1 MTETESQLAAGRRLA
16 RDLRTIRRKRGI
28 DLKEVLDVTRLAED
42 VIDQLEETALIG
54 HPVFNRVYLRLLYS
68 AYDSVLGI
76 SSTDMI
82 AALEEVYEADYR
94 GSLAQKY
101 LGEPPDEPPQDVE
114 ASSTVSSDTDAAVE
128 TRSDESEQEKSE
140 GAIEIDTIHTT
151 GRGNRNAA
159 EQEKVSWLSQRVSF
173 SQARSKLHEYL
184 FERPKV
190 LLPNTSGLSILIVAG
205 LALVVFLWYAISW
218 AVSGGIEEPAATVI
232 EDPTATVAIPLPDPI
247 VLPDT
252 FSVSIIALTEALDPI
267 RVTFDGGYRA
277 PYWVEHLDTL
287 VFRVSNNLKIERE
300 VDHTKI
306 LIDGFE
312 APAWWLRV
320 SGSIDLGR
328 ARTQTWL
335 DSLTTAGISPQRAG
349 PLE

>member
-68 AYDSVLGI
+68 AYASVLGI
-76 SSTDMI
+76 SSIDMGK
-82 AALEEVYEADYR
+82 ALEEVFEGDYT
-94 GSLAQKY
+94 GSLAQQY
-101 LGEPPDEPPQDVE
+101 LGEPPDKPPHEPE
-114 ASSTVSSDTDAAVE
+114 APSTALSDADPAVE
-128 TRSDESEQEKSE
+128 TPSDESEQVE
-140 GAIEIDTIHTT
+140 GNSAIKIDATHIA
-151 GRGNRNAA
+151 GRGDESAA
-159 EQEKVSWLSQRVSF
+159 EPEKKSGLSQRVSI
-173 SQARSKLHEYL
+173 SLIKTKLHEYL
-184 FERPKV
+184 FERPRV
-190 LLPNTSGLSILIVAG
+190 LLPNTSGLSILIVGG
-205 LALVVFLWYAISW
+205 LALVVLLWYAISW
-218 AVSGGIEEPAATVI
+218 AVSGGIEESPVMVI
-232 EDPTATVAIPLPDPI
+232 EDSTATVTIVLPDPI

-252 FSVSIIALTEALDPI
+252 FSVGIIAVTEALDPI
-267 RVTFDGGYRA
+267 RVTLDAGYRT
-277 PYWVEHLDTL
+277 PYWVEHMDTL
-287 VFRVSNNLKIERE
+287 VFKVGESLKIERE

-312 APAWWLRV
+312 VPAWWLRV
-320 SGSIDLGR
+320 SGPIDLGR

-349 PLE
+349 PVE

>member
-68 AYDSVLGI
+68 AYASVLGI

-82 AALEEVYEADYR
+82 EALEEVYAADYR

-101 LGEPPDEPPQDVE
+101 LGEPPEETPPEVVTPT
-114 ASSTVSSDTDAAVE
+114 AGSPDADLVVE
-128 TRSDESEQEKSE
+128 TQSDGSEQERSDS
-140 GAIEIDTIHTT
+140 AIEIDTTQTT
-151 GRGNRNAA
+151 GQGDGSAA
-159 EQEKVSWLSQRVSF
+159 EPEKISSLGQRGSF
-173 SQARSKLHEYL
+173 SQVKAKLHEYL
-184 FERPKV
+184 YERPRV

-205 LALVVFLWYAISW
+205 LALVVLLWYAISW
-218 AVSGGIEEPAATVI
+218 AVSGGIEESSATVI
-232 EDPTATVAIPLPDPI
+232 EDSTATVTIALSDRI

-252 FSVSIIALTEALDPI
+252 FSVGIIAVTEALDPI
-267 RVTFDGGYRA
+267 RVTLDAGYRV
-277 PYWVEHLDTL
+277 PYWVEHMDTL

-320 SGSIDLGR
+320 SGAIDLGR
-328 ARTQTWL
+328 VRTQTWL

-349 PLE
+349 PVE